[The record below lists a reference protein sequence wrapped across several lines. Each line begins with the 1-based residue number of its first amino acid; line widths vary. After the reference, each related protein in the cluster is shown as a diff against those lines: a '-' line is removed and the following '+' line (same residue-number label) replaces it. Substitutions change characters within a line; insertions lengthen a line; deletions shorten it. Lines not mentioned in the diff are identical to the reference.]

1 MSEDT
6 NIQMTGTAEGLVAFL
21 DWAGAK
27 GVIGKATA
35 ISYRTAVNKVFE
47 IDGESW
53 RSIDLSN
60 LDADNQLSRFG
71 RLKGNNYSPESMK
84 TYGNRFR
91 AALSSYKLY
100 LADPVNFRGS
110 ATQTAKSAKTTAKQT
125 SGSAKTLT
133 LAHTSQVTAN
143 STSSIKNDEAEL
155 VNYPFPLRAGVM
167 VYLSLPRDLRR
178 SEANRISAFVSS
190 LAVDSILELS
200 AGQELETP

>member
-1 MSEDT
+1 MK
-6 NIQMTGTAEGLVAFL
+6 GTAEGLVAFL

-53 RSIDLSN
+53 GSIDIN
-60 LDADNQLSRFG
+60 KLDADNQLSRFG
-71 RLKGNNYSPESMK
+71 RLKGNNYSPESMR

-110 ATQTAKSAKTTAKQT
+110 TSQTAKSAKTTAKKQT
-125 SGSAKTLT
+125 TGSAKTSSP
-133 LAHTSQVTAN
+133 AHASQVTT
-143 STSSIKNDEAEL
+143 SGTSSIKNDEAEL
-155 VNYPFPLRAGVM
+155 VNYPFPLRTSVM

-190 LAVDSILELS
+190 LAVDPILELS
-200 AGQELETP
+200 AGQELETQ